1 MDNFSLNTHHAYLNN
16 DIIFKSNGSVSI
28 VDKVTGKEYHFTDE
42 LKTRLCAGRH
52 VFACGNQEEEVY
64 IEDAIKLGGGR
75 IKGAFVFDDN
85 PWIFVTTKDRLY
97 ITNKET
103 KEEKLEYSIT
113 PDSIKDLGKQYAFEH
128 FQYFLFQTKNDYAVY
143 DVLYGKIIYSF
154 DNHIYSNYRLVIY
167 KKENGIEVYDFRQK
181 KVVVYFEGQYSFGNK
196 FYFVK
201 ERKLYGLNT
210 SSSFINVIDF
220 VEEIGEE
227 DLLLGNYLLKL
238 EKDYSEKK
246 EYSYFGLGNG
256 ENNMNKTKLIF
267 PYYIEN
273 WKGEDTKSFQRTRDS
288 YNKFKEENKGLLS
301 DNSNIKSMCIGV
313 RINRSLYEWE
323 NHSHMITLY
332 GEIVAYPALT
342 HAIPFKLK
350 GIEGEALD
358 FSDATIE
365 PATPCPDD
373 GGTEMEYGEPECELN
388 KGEILLGK
396 SLSGNLLITK
406 EDNNLYLRNIKDKS
420 RNEILNNSFDSSNY
434 TNAYFTSDGKSIVVQ
449 LNNNEGKILGFE
461 DLNMIHFDVDG
472 FTVSRNEGFNSNNF
486 INHKSAK
493 ALIIEHNSLIEVA
506 KKPNDN
512 GHRFFTCGK
521 NPDGTPRIGY
531 IPENAAQ
538 RWFVPEATL
547 DEFQYVEIVRD
558 KNGVPFKDAQGNPRP
573 MPCLML
579 VGNSDTSSMN
589 FTVAG
594 NEGFNGYKPEI
605 TILDGRK
612 PVWRDPISLAII
624 SEKDMSKHIFMSPDG
639 KYSADINMKTVYYDR
654 LEEKEITFDELCL
667 KKAHYD
673 WNTYA
678 SDQEKK
684 DKIESRKELLK
695 NYDKDLLF
703 KHILSYGWGN
713 RETENLINYYLEGSE
728 TFTPLFIDRLGYVC
742 YRKNQGDECRIL
754 IGRSVWFLNYV
765 SFSYDSRYLA
775 FGAKMNEDEFRHS
788 KEGVF
793 VLFDLERRKE
803 VIRQENEILLDS
815 QFQHSIEL
823 EAIWMTMFNKTGDVA
838 YYDSHPNAYL
848 VTAKSNYKETKKA
861 EGKSLL
867 CFSPTGKYIALS
879 DQSYIDYAHHP
890 ELKWGHQ
897 PSGNVYI
904 HSTNCFEQCLEHY
917 NDLGDGIEGV
927 ACQAGSVSSAAFSQD
942 ERRLLVVGNDGVV
955 VVRNLRFAGKEE

>member
-1 MDNFSLNTHHAYLNN
+1 MDNFTLNTHHAYLNN

-28 VDKVTGKEYHFTDE
+28 VDIVTGIEYQFTNE

-75 IKGAFVFDDN
+75 IKGAFIFDDN
-85 PWIFVTTKDRLY
+85 PWVFVTTKDRLY

-103 KEEKLEYSIT
+103 KEEKLEYCIT
-113 PDSIKDLGKQYAFEH
+113 PDSIKDLGKQYAFEP
-128 FQYFLFQTKNDYAVY
+128 FQYFLFQTKNDYAIY
-143 DVLYGKIIYSF
+143 DVRYGKIIFSF
-154 DNHIYSNYRLVIY
+154 DNHIYSNYHLVIY
-167 KKENGIEVYDFRQK
+167 KKENGVEVYDFRQK
-181 KVVVYFEGQYSFGNK
+181 RVVVYFDGQYSFGNK

-210 SSSFINVIDF
+210 SSSFINTIDF
-220 VEEIGEE
+220 VGEIGEE

-273 WKGEDTKSFQRTRDS
+273 WKGEDTKSLQRTRDS

-350 GIEGEALD
+350 GIEGEMLD
-358 FSDATIE
+358 YKDATIE
-365 PATPCPDD
+365 QMPVIQND
-373 GGTEMEYGEPECELN
+373 TEKVVTETVYELN
-388 KGEILLGK
+388 TGEKELGK
-396 SLSGNLLITK
+396 SSSGNLIITK
-406 EDNNLYLRNIKDKS
+406 EDSKLFLRNISENS
-420 RNEILNNSFDSSNY
+420 REVILSNSFDSSNY
-434 TNAYFTSDGKSIVVQ
+434 TNAYFTSDGKSIVLQ
-449 LNNNEGKILGFE
+449 INNNEGKILGFE
-461 DLNMIHFDVDG
+461 DLNMTHFDVDG
-472 FTVSRNEGFNSNNF
+472 FTVAR
-486 INHKSAK
+486 
-493 ALIIEHNSLIEVA
+493 
-506 KKPNDN
+506 
-512 GHRFFTCGK
+512 
-521 NPDGTPRIGY
+521 
-531 IPENAAQ
+531 
-538 RWFVPEATL
+538 
-547 DEFQYVEIVRD
+547 
-558 KNGVPFKDAQGNPRP
+558 
-573 MPCLML
+573 
-579 VGNSDTSSMN
+579 
-589 FTVAG
+589 

-605 TILDGRK
+605 AILDGRK
-612 PVWRDPISLAII
+612 PVWRDPISLARIR
-624 SEKDMSKHIFMSPDG
+624 EKDMSKHVFMSPDG
-639 KYSADINMKTVYYDR
+639 KYSADTSMKTVFYNR
-654 LEEKEITFDELCL
+654 LEKKVISLDTLYTEKDR
-667 KKAHYD
+667 YD
-673 WNTYA
+673 WKNET
-678 SDQEKK
+678 SDLEKK
-684 DKIESRKELLK
+684 DKRELRKELMK
-695 NYDKDLLF
+695 KYGKELLF
-703 KHILSYGWGN
+703 EHVLSHGWGAQ
-713 RETENLINYYLEGSE
+713 ETENLINYYLERSDI
-728 TFTPLFIDRLGYVC
+728 FTPVFIDELGFVC
-742 YRKNQGDECRIL
+742 CHKNHTDEYRIL

-775 FGAKMNEDEFRHS
+775 FGAKMKRDEFRFS
-788 KEGVF
+788 EEGVF
-793 VLFDLERRKE
+793 VLFDLERGKE
-803 VIRQENEILLDS
+803 VVRQEQDEWEDS
-815 QFQHSIEL
+815 KYKNSL
-823 EAIWMTMFNKTGDVA
+823 CAVWMTMFNKNGDVT
-838 YYDSHPNAYL
+838 YYDSNPNAFI
-848 VTAKSNYKETKKA
+848 VTAESNYQVTKKA
-861 EGKSLL
+861 QGKSLL
-867 CFSPTGKYIALS
+867 CFSPTGNYIALS

-955 VVRNLRFAGKEE
+955 VVRNLKFAGKEE